1 MATFDERFRKAY
13 RAVLAAE
20 RRRVDTLLESGFPTY
35 RDLIAIGGGERYFVP
50 RASPKDIDAMMDSA
64 SACRA
69 SVDAIDALASL
80 ATEMGKAMNRQAEE
94 LKRTARKVRSRG
106 R

>member
-1 MATFDERFRKAY
+1 MAKFDERFRKAY

-35 RDLIAIGGGERYFVP
+35 RDLIAIGGGERY
-50 RASPKDIDAMMDSA
+50 IDAMMDSA

-69 SVDAIDALASL
+69 SVDAFDALAYL

-94 LKRTARKVRSRG
+94 LERTARKVRSRG